1 MGNHAA
7 RAQAGFRFYGPI
19 EEARFVHR
27 DERNA
32 QAKIRDAECAAGVTR
47 KAFIGL
53 AAGALSATAMGGRA
67 SAQSKEQPVGEGK
80 MQRRKIPSSGEELP
94 VIGLGTWQGFDVG
107 EGAEE
112 RAPLAGVL
120 DTLFESGGSVIDS
133 SPIYGA
139 AEGVV
144 GDLLAQM
151 KTPREKPFIATKVWI
166 RGREA
171 GIAQMRQSMKLLRV
185 SRLDLMQVHNLVDWR
200 THLATLREWKREKR
214 IRYLGVTHYES
225 SAYGELESIMRSE
238 KLDFVQLNYALDDR
252 AAEERLLPLAAER
265 GIAVLVNRPFGGGG
279 LLRRLRD
286 RPLPSLAGEIG
297 CTSWGQFLLKFVLG
311 NPAVTCVIPGTG
323 KPEHMREDAA
333 AGSGS
338 FPDAAMRAKM
348 AASIEG

>member
-1 MGNHAA
+1 
-7 RAQAGFRFYGPI
+7 
-19 EEARFVHR
+19 
-27 DERNA
+27 
-32 QAKIRDAECAAGVTR
+32 
-47 KAFIGL
+47 
-53 AAGALSATAMGGRA
+53 
-67 SAQSKEQPVGEGK
+67 
-80 MQRRKIPSSGEELP
+80 
-94 VIGLGTWQGFDVG
+94 
-107 EGAEE
+107 
-112 RAPLAGVL
+112 L

-133 SPIYGA
+133 SPMYGA

-333 AGSGS
+333 AGFGS

>member
-1 MGNHAA
+1 
-7 RAQAGFRFYGPI
+7 
-19 EEARFVHR
+19 
-27 DERNA
+27 
-32 QAKIRDAECAAGVTR
+32 
-47 KAFIGL
+47 
-53 AAGALSATAMGGRA
+53 
-67 SAQSKEQPVGEGK
+67 
-80 MQRRKIPSSGEELP
+80 LP

-107 EGAEE
+107 EGVEE

-120 DTLFESGGSVIDS
+120 ETLFESGGSVIDS
-133 SPIYGA
+133 SPMYGP

-151 KTPREKPFIATKVWI
+151 KSPREKPFIATKVWI

-171 GIAQMRQSMKLLRV
+171 GVAQMRQSMKLLRV

-200 THLATLREWKREKR
+200 THLATLREWKHEKR
-214 IRYLGVTHYES
+214 IRYLGLTHYES

-252 AAEERLLPLAAER
+252 AAEERLLPLAADR

-286 RPLPSLAGEIG
+286 RPLPSFAGEIG
-297 CTSWGQFLLKFVLG
+297 ATSWGQFLLKFVLG

-323 KPEHMREDAA
+323 KPEHMREDAL
-333 AGSGS
+333 SGFGT
-338 FPDAAMRAKM
+338 FPDAAMRARM